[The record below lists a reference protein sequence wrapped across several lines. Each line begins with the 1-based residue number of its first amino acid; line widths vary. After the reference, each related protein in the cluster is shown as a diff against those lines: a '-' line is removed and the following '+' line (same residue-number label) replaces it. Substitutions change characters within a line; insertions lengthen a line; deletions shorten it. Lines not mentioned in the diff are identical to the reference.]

1 MTSALPAVVAPSE
14 TEQLA
19 STEMALL
26 EISDLTVAYGEAAP
40 SVRGVS
46 LRVEPGE
53 IVGLIGESGSG
64 KSTVA
69 MAALGLLPC
78 NAKVHAERFDVCGTD
93 LRAASPRELNALRGR
108 RIAMVFQDAMGALDP
123 CMRIGAQI
131 AEVVKRHQR
140 LSGPDLR
147 SEVLALMER
156 VGFPDPATRARQ
168 YPHQLSGGLRQRAA
182 IALALA
188 GKPEIL
194 MADEPT
200 TALDVTVQAGILRL
214 FRQIRD
220 ELGVAIV
227 LISHDMGVIAQTA
240 DRVAVMLDGEVIEH
254 GPVGEVLLSPRTPYT
269 RKLLESA
276 LTVESAGSGAK
287 RDSAHAAGTREDL
300 IVVERV
306 SRRYRAKGRHVTAVN
321 DVSLAVKRGEVLG
334 VVGESGSGKS
344 TLAKLIVHL
353 DQPSDGALSL
363 EGVDYS
369 KLRRK
374 LQERF
379 RSAVQMV
386 FQHPGGSLNPRLK
399 VGTSIKEPIR
409 SRKERARSGDHKVR
423 ELLREVGLPDDSA
436 RRLPHEFSGGQKQ
449 RIAIARAL
457 SSSPEIVVLDE
468 PTSALDV
475 SVQAQVLDLLDRV
488 RRQHDLTYVFISHN
502 LAVVRAVSDRVA
514 VMYAGRVVEV
524 GDSDAIFDNPQH
536 WYTRALIAAVPSTD
550 PRQRDAGAGGTGRH
564 VVAPSPK
571 AEPTA
576 VSLPA
581 CPFAPRCPRAEERCW
596 TEVPAQ
602 AEVRPGHFAA
612 CHFPADT
619 VASSSVQSGSE

>member
-1 MTSALPAVVAPSE
+1 
-14 TEQLA
+14 
-19 STEMALL
+19 MALL
-26 EISDLTVAYGEAAP
+26 DISDLTVAYGKAAP

-69 MAALGLLPC
+69 MAALGLLPR
-78 NAKVHAERFDVCGTD
+78 NATVRAERFDVCGTD
-93 LRAASPRELNALRGR
+93 LRAASPRVLNALRGR

-131 AEVVKRHQR
+131 AEVVKRHQG
-140 LSGPDLR
+140 LSGAQCR

-156 VGFPDPATRARQ
+156 VGLPDPETRARQ

-188 GKPEIL
+188 GRPQIL
-194 MADEPT
+194 LADEPT

-220 ELGVAIV
+220 ELGVGIV

-254 GPVGEVLLSPRTPYT
+254 GPVRQVLLSPRTPYT
-269 RKLLESA
+269 RKLLDAA
-276 LTVESAGSGAK
+276 LTVESAGSGGRNDAAQAATT
-287 RDSAHAAGTREDL
+287 RDDL

-344 TLAKLIVHL
+344 TLAKLLVHL
-353 DQPSDGALSL
+353 DEPTDGSLSL
-363 EGVDYS
+363 EGVDYTR
-369 KLRRK
+369 LRGR
-374 LQERF
+374 LRERF

-409 SRKERARSGDHKVR
+409 SRKERTRTGDDRVR
-423 ELLREVGLPDDSA
+423 ELLREVGLPEDSA

-488 RRQHDLTYVFISHN
+488 RRQHDLTFVFISHN

-514 VMYAGRVVEV
+514 VMYAGRLVEV
-524 GDSDAIFDNPQH
+524 GDSDQVFENPRH

-550 PRQRDAGAGGTGRH
+550 PRHRDTVAGDAGRPAVG
-564 VVAPSPK
+564 ASPRE
-571 AEPTA
+571 EPTA

-581 CPFAPRCPRAEERCW
+581 CPFAPRCPRAEDHCW
-596 TEVPAQ
+596 THVPAQ
-602 AEVRPGHFAA
+602 VEVRPGHFAA
-612 CHFPADT
+612 CHFPADA
-619 VASSSVQSGSE
+619 VAGTSVQGGAG

>member
-1 MTSALPAVVAPSE
+1 
-14 TEQLA
+14 
-19 STEMALL
+19 MALL
-26 EISDLTVAYGEAAP
+26 DISDLTVAYGEATP

-69 MAALGLLPC
+69 MAALGLLPR
-78 NAKVHAERFDVCGTD
+78 NARVQAERFDVCGTD

-131 AEVVKRHQR
+131 AEVVKRHQD
-140 LSGPDLR
+140 LSGAQCR
-147 SEVLALMER
+147 NEVLALMER
-156 VGFPDPATRARQ
+156 VGLPDPATRARQ

-188 GKPEIL
+188 GRPEIL
-194 MADEPT
+194 LADEPT

-220 ELGVAIV
+220 ELGVGIV

-240 DRVAVMLDGEVIEH
+240 DRVAVMLDGEIIEQ
-254 GPVGEVLLSPRTPYT
+254 GSVRQVLLSPRTPYT

-276 LTVESAGSGAK
+276 LTVESARSAGTT
-287 RDSAHAAGTREDL
+287 DSTLAATREDL
-300 IVVERV
+300 IVVDRV
-306 SRRYRAKGRHVTAVN
+306 SRRYRAKGRQVTAVN
-321 DVSLAVKRGEVLG
+321 DVSLAVRRGEVLG

-344 TLAKLIVHL
+344 TLAKLLVHL
-353 DQPSDGALSL
+353 DRPSDGSLSL
-363 EGVDYS
+363 EGVDYTR
-369 KLRRK
+369 LRGR
-374 LQERF
+374 LRERF

-409 SRKERARSGDHKVR
+409 SRKERASSGDQRVR
-423 ELLREVGLPDDSA
+423 ELLREVGLPEDSA

-475 SVQAQVLDLLDRV
+475 SVQAQVLNLLDRV

-514 VMYAGRVVEV
+514 VMYAGRLVEV
-524 GDSDAIFDNPQH
+524 GESDAIFEDPKH

-550 PRQRDAGAGGTGRH
+550 PRHRDAGAREAGPQVLAT
-564 VVAPSPK
+564 PK
-571 AEPTA
+571 AESAA

-596 TEVPAQ
+596 TDVPALL
-602 AEVRPGHFAA
+602 EVRPGQFAA
-612 CHFPADT
+612 CHFPADL
-619 VASSSVQSGSE
+619 VAGTSAQGGSE